1 MKKILLLVMVVMGL
15 TACHENLGERAAREA
30 QEFTKKSCPMEIAE
44 GIIIDSMTFDKTA
57 ETVYYYYTL
66 SGVLDTTLTEE
77 MKKQT
82 KEQMLDGLRNTPTL
96 KGYKDAGFGFHYI
109 FRSQKDKKKV
119 LLDYNFT
126 KKDY

>member
-1 MKKILLLVMVVMGL
+1 MKKILLLMMVAMGL

-44 GIIIDSMTFDKTA
+44 GIIIDSMTFNKAT

-82 KEQMLDGLRNTPTL
+82 KELRNTPTL
-96 KGYKDAGFGFHYI
+96 KAYKDAGFGFHYI